1 MLCYMQQ
8 APEDL
13 IGTAE
18 VIEQLDIDRSTL
30 TRWVERGI
38 AHPETKLPGRNGAYV
53 FTRTEVERLRELR
66 GDRKQMPR
74 DVPVE
79 AAS

>member
-1 MLCYMQQ
+1 MNQS
-8 APEDL
+8 AEGEL

-18 VIEQLDIDRSTL
+18 VIDELDIDRATL
-30 TRWVERGI
+30 SRWVQRGI

-53 FTRTEVERLRELR
+53 FARTEVERLRELR

-74 DVPVE
+74 DVPAE
-79 AAS
+79 AVS